1 MKKSLIIS
9 VILFAIFALSACG
22 IFGGDDGGG
31 VEPPKTNTGYKYIV
45 LNDESV
51 DLTELRSAIL
61 DKKGPIGIVT
71 DTEPESS
78 GEIVIGSS
86 NRDVTARA
94 KAELEKL
101 ISADADADVGYVIYS
116 YGGSV
121 ALYWTIEGM
130 HTIAVADLV
139 SVFVNEKNMT
149 VSDGVV
155 HSVLFDADEYAEECD
170 WLALKVTCP
179 SDVYTALRRLSSYY
193 DADRLAGWMANL
205 WDDEIGGFYFSIS
218 ARDNEPYL
226 PDIESTSQA
235 LGWLYNNN
243 FISSHNDGIPNDIKM
258 KVVDFA
264 KSLQSAND
272 GYFYHPQWGQS
283 RDQLQVDRYARDL
296 SWATGIINRYTVD
309 RDGDG
314 ILEKQYPNFCAPEG
328 TKCELHAGT
337 EERCSFVSQASSITA
352 SMQNSVTG
360 ALGSQVSSAVSKI
373 NNSTVRATASS
384 RPDYT
389 SEVTFRDWL
398 YATNSSMGTSSGN
411 AQVINALQDEII
423 ANGYCEVLL
432 DFLDEK
438 QQEIYDT
445 QVGSFETPTGLWQYT
460 YDYHAVWGLLK
471 YTPFY
476 NDKVYGRELK
486 YAEHIVDSCIEVIML
501 EADGK
506 YQANDIYNMWQG
518 MQALFNN
525 VMKYSPESLPA
536 LQQKLRDRGAEL
548 IQNSINKLE
557 SFKRT
562 DGAFSMYSNGISQAT
577 IYGAPIAMCVEE
589 GDVNATVLI
598 CSMYRCMFTC
608 LGYSVVHLGNANRGE
623 KFIQML
629 YEVEPIVKNPAKGAE
644 TWDFED
650 GKTVGALDNQ
660 SGKASITIVDD
671 DELERGNSALQFT
684 TFDASAHSTF
694 GDGVTFSIGGLSGEN
709 CIIFETDIMIK
720 SAASSDIL
728 QIRFGDFYRLRLHKS
743 GSYLKLT
750 EMLEVGGAVS
760 PNSVTIGKIGE
771 WIKLR
776 IECYKTDDDYDTPRF
791 KVFVNDECILI
802 SEGAYGINSSITE
815 YTAKLLLRSYKSAES
830 VILLD
835 NVFCH
840 TQSKIYSE
848 DLDDISDIRD
858 LTKE

>member
-1 MKKSLIIS
+1 MKKSLIFC
-9 VILFAIFALSACG
+9 VIILAVFALSACG
-22 IFGGDDGGG
+22 FFGGDDGGG
-31 VEPPKTNTGYKYIV
+31 ELPPPASTGYKYIV
-45 LNDESV
+45 MNDESL
-51 DLTELRSAIL
+51 DLTDLRSAII
-61 DKKGPIGIVT
+61 DKKGPIGVT
-71 DTEPESS
+71 DDTEPEAA
-78 GEIVIGSS
+78 GEIVIGYT

-101 ISADADADVGYVIYS
+101 ISADSGVDVGYIIYA

-121 ALYWTIEGM
+121 ALYWTSDGM
-130 HTIAVADLV
+130 HTIALADLV
-139 SVFVNEKNMT
+139 SIFVNEKNMT
-149 VSDGVV
+149 VTDGVV
-155 HSVLFDADEYAEECD
+155 HSVLFNGDEYAEECD
-170 WLALKVTCP
+170 WLALKVSCAP
-179 SDVYTALRRLSSYY
+179 DVYAALRRLSSYY

-205 WDDEIGGFYFSIS
+205 WDAEIGGFYFSIS

-235 LGWLYNNN
+235 LGWLFNNK
-243 FISSHNDGIPNDIKM
+243 FISSQNDGIPNDIKM

-283 RDQLQVDRYARDL
+283 RDQLNVDRYARDL

-314 ILEKQYPNFCAPEG
+314 IEEKQYPNFCAPEG

-337 EERCSFVSQASSITA
+337 EERCSFASRASNISA

-360 ALGSQVSSAVSKI
+360 ALGSQVSAAVSKVSG
-373 NNSTVRATASS
+373 STVRATASS

-389 SEVTFRDWL
+389 SAEAFRDWL
-398 YATNSSMGTSSGN
+398 YATNSTMGTSSGN
-411 AQVINALQDEII
+411 AQVINALKDEII
-423 ANGYCEVLL
+423 ANGYCEVVL

-445 QVGSFETPTGLWQYT
+445 QVGSLETPTGLWQYT

-476 NDKVYGRELK
+476 NDNVYGRELK

-525 VMKYSPESLPA
+525 VKKYSPKSLPA
-536 LQQKLRDRGAEL
+536 LQEKLRERGAEL
-548 IQNSINKLE
+548 ISNSINKLE
-557 SFKRT
+557 AFKRT

-577 IYGAPIAMCVEE
+577 IYGAPIAMGVEE

-623 KFIQML
+623 KFMQML
-629 YEVEPIVKNPAKGAE
+629 YDVEPIVKNPAKEAE
-644 TWDFED
+644 TWEFED
-650 GKTVGALDNQ
+650 GKTVGVLDNQ
-660 SGKASITIVDD
+660 SGKASISIVDD
-671 DELERGNSALQFT
+671 DELERGNSALEFT
-684 TFDASAHSTF
+684 TADASAHSTF
-694 GDGVTFSIGGLSGEN
+694 GDGVTFSIGGNGGAN
-709 CIIFETDIMIK
+709 CIIFETDIMVK
-720 SAASSDIL
+720 STSSSDIL

-743 GSYLKLT
+743 SNYIKLT
-750 EMLEVGGAVS
+750 EMLEVSGAVA
-760 PNSVTIGKIGE
+760 PQSVTIGKIGE

-776 IECYKTDDDYDTPRF
+776 IECYKTDDEYDTPRF
-791 KVFVNDECILI
+791 KVFVNDECVLI
-802 SEGAYGINSSITE
+802 SEGAYGVNSSITE

-835 NVFCH
+835 NVFCYS
-840 TQSKIYSE
+840 QAKIYS
-848 DLDDISDIRD
+848 DDIDDISDVRD
-858 LTKE
+858 FTKQ